1 MRRHSVVRMLHEGA
15 TVEFLKSGSI
25 LSALT
30 LLSVQASAQEAAA
43 QAARP
48 ESASSGLEEV
58 VVSAT
63 KREESM
69 QRVPVSVNAVSGD
82 QLQQNGVVRLQ
93 DAQLPGL
100 TVQEG
105 GLGNSLFIRGIG
117 SGINPGFEQSA
128 GTYVDGIYR
137 GRGQQSR
144 APLLDVE
151 RVELLR
157 GPQTTLFGKNSVA
170 GAINVTSA
178 KPTSSF
184 ESYVTGTYDFEL
196 EETQFEGAVSGPLG
210 ERVRGRL
217 SGRVLSADGF
227 VDNLTLGKGEP
238 SRDDYGVRGQIAFD
252 VTENLTATFKAEL
265 SQFDKEGR
273 NLEVYNERPA
283 VAGPFTGLTYSQ
295 ILAGLGA
302 DPSVLNNT
310 LDYKRSGGTETS
322 DNESEEYALT
332 LDWRVGEHTLT
343 SITGFSTY
351 SFDELCDCDFTA
363 ANIFNVGSS
372 EDFDQFSQEIRFAS
386 PQGNTLDYIVGGY
399 FEDTTLEYRDSI
411 LVNSTSLLV
420 PLIDAQSP
428 GAGTMIANTGTPR
441 VFGQDERGAS
451 AFARVT
457 WNATE
462 DLHLNLGARVA
473 YEEKEASRDLA
484 ITAIDGTPLTGPQ
497 AVFAPAVYAAV
508 FNVRAHSLSSS
519 RDGWKTM
526 PSFSVQ
532 YDMSEDVMGYLSYVQ
547 GFKSGGFDAR
557 SNNPTVPPA
566 TVCSA
571 PGVPAGC
578 IPAGSVGSF
587 EFEDEDSQSY
597 EAGLKSRFAEDRAEL
612 NLAYYFTDF
621 KDLQVSTFDG
631 VLGYNVSNAGAAEI
645 QGIELD
651 GRWKM
656 IDSLMLRGSVAWTD
670 FEYREFFGQCFVGQL
685 PDAPDGRNCDYAGK
699 TNMFIP
705 DLAGTLA
712 LDWFANLG
720 ASLQLATTLEAV
732 YSGDYFPQA
741 TLDPATAQA
750 AYTKLNAR
758 IALSPLDGSWEIA
771 LLGRNLTD
779 EVVTGY
785 AADIP
790 LAARTFGAPSYG
802 SFVAPPRSVALQATM
817 RF

>member
-1 MRRHSVVRMLHEGA
+1 
-15 TVEFLKSGSI
+15 VEFVKSGSI

-30 LLSVQASAQEAAA
+30 LLSLHAAAQEAA
-43 QAARP
+43 RGT
-48 ESASSGLEEV
+48 SSIVPVGLEEI

-69 QRVPVSVNAVSGD
+69 QRVPVSVNAVSGE
-82 QLQQNGVVRLQ
+82 QLKDSGVVRLQ

-178 KPTSSF
+178 KPTDAF
-184 ESYVTGTYDFEL
+184 ESYVTGSYDFEL
-196 EETQFEGAVSGPLG
+196 EETQFEGAVSGPLSD
-210 ERVRGRL
+210 RVRGRL
-217 SGRVLSADGF
+217 SARVLSADGY
-227 VDNLTLGKGEP
+227 VENTTRNSGEP
-238 SRDDYGVRGQIAFD
+238 SRDDYGVRGQLAFD
-252 VTENLTATFKAEL
+252 VTDTLTATVKAEV

-295 ILAGLGA
+295 ILTAMGA
-302 DPSVLNNT
+302 DPSVLDNT
-310 LDYKRSGGTETS
+310 LDYKRSGGAETS
-322 DNESEEYALT
+322 DNQSEEYALT
-332 LDWRVGEHTLT
+332 LDWQLGTHTLT

-351 SFDELCDCDFTA
+351 SFDEMCDCDFTA

-372 EDFDQFSQEIRFAS
+372 EDFDQFSQEIRLAS
-386 PQGNTLDYIVGGY
+386 SQGNKLDYIVGAY
-399 FEDTTLEYRDSI
+399 YEDTSLEYRDSI
-411 LVNSTSLLV
+411 LVDTTSLLV
-420 PLIDAQSP
+420 PLLNARSP
-428 GAGTMIANTGTPR
+428 GAGSMIANTGTPR
-441 VFGQDERGAS
+441 VFRQDADSAS
-451 AFARVT
+451 VFARLT

-462 DLHLNLGARVA
+462 DLHLNFGARVA
-473 YEEKEASRDLA
+473 YEEKQASRDLA
-484 ITAIDGTPLTGPQ
+484 ITAMDGTALAGPQ
-497 AVFAPAVYAAV
+497 ALFAPAVYAQV
-508 FNVRAHSLSSS
+508 FNVRAHSLEDS

-532 YDMSEDVMGYLSYVQ
+532 YDLTDDVMGYVSYVQ
-547 GFKSGGFDAR
+547 GFKSGGFDGR
-557 SNNPTVPPA
+557 SNNPTSPPA
-566 TVCSA
+566 TVCT
-571 PGVPAGC
+571 GTGIPAGC
-578 IPAGSVGSF
+578 VPEAGVGSF
-587 EFEDEDSQSY
+587 EFADEESNSY
-597 EAGLKSRFAEDRAEL
+597 EAGLKSRFADDRAEV
-612 NLAYYFTDF
+612 NVAYYFTDF

-645 QGIELD
+645 QGAELD
-651 GRWKM
+651 GRWKV
-656 IDSLMLRGSVAWTD
+656 IENVMLRGSLAWTD
-670 FEYREFFGQCFVGQL
+670 FEYKEFVGQCYVGQVA
-685 PDAPDGRNCDYAGK
+685 DAPDGRNCDYAGK

-705 DLAGTLA
+705 DLAGTVA
-712 LDWFANLG
+712 VDWVANLG
-720 ASLQLATTLEAV
+720 PSLQLATTLEAV

-741 TLDPATAQA
+741 TLDPATEQEAF
-750 AYTKLNAR
+750 TKLNAR
-758 IALSPLDGSWEIA
+758 IALLPVDGNWEIA

-779 EVVTGY
+779 KAVTGY

-790 LAARTFGAPSYG
+790 LAARTFGTPSYG

>member
-1 MRRHSVVRMLHEGA
+1 MPHKGCN
-15 TVEFLKSGSI
+15 VEFVKSGSI

-30 LLSVQASAQEAAA
+30 LLSVQAGAQDTAA
-43 QAARP
+43 QAAP
-48 ESASSGLEEV
+48 VEAAPSALEEI

-82 QLQQNGVVRLQ
+82 QLKQSGVVRLQ

-144 APLLDVE
+144 APLLDVA

-178 KPTSSF
+178 KPTDTF
-184 ESYVTGTYDFEL
+184 ESYITGMYDFEL
-196 EETQFEGAVSGPLG
+196 EETQFEGAVSGPLSD
-210 ERVRGRL
+210 RVRGRV

-227 VDNLTLGKGEP
+227 VENLTSGSGEP
-238 SRDDYGVRGQIAFD
+238 SRDDYGVRGQLAFD
-252 VTENLTATFKAEL
+252 VTENLTATVKAEL
-265 SQFDKEGR
+265 SEFNKEGR

-283 VAGPFTGLTYSQ
+283 AAGPFTGLTYSQ
-295 ILAGLGA
+295 ILAAMGA

-322 DNESEEYALT
+322 DNTSEEYALT
-332 LDWRVGEHTLT
+332 LDWRLGDNTLT

-386 PQGNTLDYIVGGY
+386 PQGNTLDYIVGAY

-420 PLIDAQSP
+420 PLINAGSP
-428 GAGTMIANTGTPR
+428 GAGSMIANTGTPR
-441 VFGQDERGAS
+441 LFEQDEQGYS
-451 AFARVT
+451 AFARLT
-457 WNATE
+457 WNAT
-462 DLHLNLGARVA
+462 DALHLNFGARLA
-473 YEEKEASRDLA
+473 YEEKDASRDLA
-484 ITAIDGTPLTGPQ
+484 ITTIDGAPLTGPQ
-497 AVFAPAVYAAV
+497 ALFAPVVYAQV
-508 FNVRAHSLSSS
+508 FNVRAHSLSDS

-526 PSFSVQ
+526 PSFSAQ
-532 YDMSEDVMGYLSYVQ
+532 YDLSEDVMGYVSYVQ
-547 GFKSGGFDAR
+547 GFKSGGFDGR
-557 SNNPTVPPA
+557 SNNPTAPPA
-566 TVCSA
+566 TVCSV
-571 PGVPAGC
+571 PGTPAGC
-578 IPAGSVGSF
+578 IPASGVGSF

-597 EAGLKSRFAEDRAEL
+597 EAGLKSRFAEGRAEL

-645 QGIELD
+645 QGVEVD
-651 GRWKM
+651 GRWK
-656 IDSLMLRGSVAWTD
+656 IVDSLMLRGSVAWTD
-670 FEYREFFGQCFVGQL
+670 FEYKEFFGQCYVGQAA
-685 PDAPDGRNCDYAGK
+685 DAPDGSRNCDYAGK

-705 DLAGTLA
+705 DLAGTVA

-720 ASLQLATTLEAV
+720 SSLQLATTLEAV

-741 TLDPATAQA
+741 TLDPVTEQEAFA
-750 AYTKLNAR
+750 KLNAR
-758 IALSPLDGSWEIA
+758 IALSPLDGNWEIA

-779 EVVTGY
+779 KTVTGY